1 MWRHSLTRHNR
12 LRLTAFASVLLLCL
26 AMLGNVVAAAPEPAE
41 NPGWQGI
48 VQFENGMNPAA
59 RAALIRA
66 FGGDVETDLAA
77 LNMAIVKLPDQAV
90 ANGLAKAQG
99 ILHVEADSIKT
110 FSADTVPWGVDR
122 IDADLVW
129 NTAGGN
135 KGAGV
140 NVAVL
145 DTGIDTDHPDLVGN
159 LKGRY
164 SCVNTETSN
173 VEDSNGHGTH
183 CSGIIAADDNAS
195 GIAGVGP
202 DINLYMVQVSARST
216 IRETDIVEGINWC
229 VGTYSDGIENNEIQV
244 MSMSF
249 GGGYSSAEATALQ
262 AAYNKGIVLV
272 AAAGNESGAVIY
284 PAALGTV
291 IAVSATTSTDQFAYF
306 SNYGPQIDF
315 AAPGYSI
322 YSTYLNGDYVT
333 MSGTSMACPHVA
345 GVAALVI
352 ASGKV
357 ADTNNGAYVEAVT
370 QHMKDTAEDIG
381 LTADQQGAGLID
393 AERALLGAVTPP
405 PEPTTMHVESIT
417 FTGRKVSKSLY
428 LDTIVTVVDQ
438 EHMPVSGAT
447 VSLTLKYL
455 RSTYNLTGSTGLDG
469 IVKFSQKAKAGTYT
483 ATIKSVTK
491 TGYLFDPDVS
501 VTTRTCILAS
511 DGSITYK

>member
-1 MWRHSLTRHNR
+1 MWRYSMIRHNR
-12 LRLTAFASVLLLCL
+12 LRLTAFASILLLCL
-26 AMLGNVVAAAPEPAE
+26 AMLGSVAAAAPEPAE
-41 NPGWQGI
+41 NPGWEGI
-48 VQFENGMNPAA
+48 VQFEKGLNPTA

-66 FGGDVETDLAA
+66 FGGEVESDLAA
-77 LNMAIVKLPDQAV
+77 LDMAIVKLPDQAV

-99 ILHVEADSIKT
+99 ILQVEADSIKT

-129 NTAGGN
+129 NADGGN

-159 LKGRY
+159 LQGRY
-164 SCVNTETSN
+164 SCVNTDILN

-183 CSGIIAADDNAS
+183 CSGIIAADNNGS
-195 GIAGVGP
+195 GITGVGP

-216 IRETDIVEGINWC
+216 IKETDIVEGINWC
-229 VGTYSDGIENNEIQV
+229 VGTCTDGISGNDIQV

-249 GGGYSSAEATALQ
+249 GGGYSEAEATALQ
-262 AAYNKGIVLV
+262 AAYDQSIVLV

-291 IAVSATTSTDQFAYF
+291 IAVSATDSADKFAYF
-306 SNYGPQIDF
+306 SNYGPEIDF

-322 YSTYLNGDYVT
+322 YSTYLRGGYTT

-370 QHMKDTAEDIG
+370 QRMKATAEDIS
-381 LTADQQGAGLID
+381 LTAEQQGAGLID
-393 AERALLGAVTPP
+393 AERAVLGDLTPP
-405 PEPTTMHVESIT
+405 PVPTIMHVESIE
-417 FTGRKVSKSLY
+417 FAGRKVSKSLY
-428 LDTIVTVVDQ
+428 LDTTVTVVEGDGATV
-438 EHMPVSGAT
+438 VSGAT
-447 VSLTLKYL
+447 VNLTLKSV
-455 RSTYNLTGSTGLDG
+455 RATYNLTGLTNESGVVTL
-469 IVKFSQKAKAGTYT
+469 SQKLKAGTYT
-483 ATIKSVTK
+483 ATIVSVTK
-491 TGYLFDPDVS
+491 TGY
-501 VTTRTCILAS
+501 ILNK
-511 DGSITYK
+511 DGSIMTRICTLNSDGTVTD